1 MTSRIL
7 VVACLLVLARGVFAQ
22 DQKLP
27 GLPIEPA
34 SGEWTSL
41 QNATDAALQNRLVA
55 RLNRN
60 SRWRDLIRRKRMA
73 VALVDLS
80 DPEHPRMASV
90 NGDEEMY
97 AASLPKIA
105 ILLAA
110 EQSIEDGQFELTEEV
125 DRDMHAMIRRSSNAA
140 ATAMID
146 RVGMDRIAEVLT
158 DPRYRLYDPDHGGGL
173 WVGKRYARTGERHGD
188 PLRNISHAATAN
200 QVSRF
205 YYLAVMGRLVSPS
218 RSRHMLQVLSNP
230 GINHKFVHALSG
242 KVPGSRI
249 FRKSGS
255 WRDWH
260 ADSILVWGSGWR
272 RYILVAL
279 VKDAG
284 GERIMRDLVGEAESV
299 LRPGSG
305 SVRGSTSPR

>member
-1 MTSRIL
+1 MSAR
-7 VVACLLVLARGVFAQ
+7 LLVIAAFVLFARGAAAQ
-22 DQKLP
+22 EPRLP
-27 GLPIEPA
+27 GLPIDT
-34 SGEWTSL
+34 GTTEWVPL
-41 QNATDAALQNRLVA
+41 REATDAALERRLSA

-60 SRWRDLIRRKRMA
+60 PRWRDLIRRRRMA
-73 VALVDLS
+73 VAVVDLS
-80 DPEHPRMASV
+80 DPRNPRFAAV

-110 EQSIEDGQFELTEEV
+110 EQAIDDGTLVLTANV
-125 DRDMHAMIRRSSNAA
+125 DRDMHAMIQRSSNEA

-158 DPRYRLYDPDHGGGL
+158 DPRYRLYDESTGGGL
-173 WVGKRYARTGERHGD
+173 WVGKRYAKTGPRHGD
-188 PLRNISHAATAN
+188 PLRDISHAATVT

-205 YYLAVMGRLVSPS
+205 YYMVATGRLVSPE

-230 GINHKFVHALSG
+230 GINHKFVHALSD

-249 FRKSGS
+249 FRKSGT

-260 ADSILVWGSGWR
+260 ADSVLVWGSGWR

-279 VKDAG
+279 VQDPA
-284 GERIMRDLVGEAESV
+284 GERILRELVSEAETV
-299 LRPGSG
+299 LRAGNGAPRT
-305 SVRGSTSPR
+305 VTSLD

>member
-1 MTSRIL
+1 MTLRIL
-7 VVACLLVLARGVFAQ
+7 VLASVLVLARGVVAQ
-22 DQKLP
+22 DQRLP
-27 GLPIEPA
+27 GLPIQPV
-34 SGEWTSL
+34 SGEWTPL
-41 QNATDAALQNRLVA
+41 QDATDATLQRRLVG

-60 SRWRDLIRRKRMA
+60 ARWRELIRRKRMA

-80 DPEHPRMASV
+80 DPERPRLASV

-110 EQSIEDGQFELTEEV
+110 EQAIEDGRLELTDDV
-125 DRDMHAMIRRSSNAA
+125 DQDMHAMIRRSSNTA

-146 RVGMDRIAEVLT
+146 RVGMAHIAEVLT

-173 WVGKRYARTGERHGD
+173 WVGKRYAKTGERHGD
-188 PLRNISHAATAN
+188 PLRNISHAATVN

-205 YYLAVMGRLVSPS
+205 YYLAALGRLVSPS

-230 GINHKFVHALSG
+230 GINHKFVYALSG

-249 FRKSGS
+249 FRKSGT

-279 VKDAG
+279 VQDAA
-284 GERIMRDLVGEAESV
+284 GERILRDLVGEAEAV
-299 LRPGSG
+299 LRPGTG
-305 SVRGSTSPR
+305 AVTASTSPR